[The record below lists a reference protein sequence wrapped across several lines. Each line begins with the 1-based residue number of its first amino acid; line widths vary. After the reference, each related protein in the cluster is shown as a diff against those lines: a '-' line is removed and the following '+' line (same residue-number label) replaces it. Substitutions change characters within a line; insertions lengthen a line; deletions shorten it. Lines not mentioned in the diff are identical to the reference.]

1 MDSHPITG
9 NSAPTAR
16 TAEKIDAAHAAAKA
30 ADDLSEALTRLAL
43 TRAPRRVVMT
53 DDAIDKIL
61 RWLPPLEYHVVAPL
75 VSKQWRRCIR
85 RAKSGGGWK
94 PRVVLLNLR
103 ILHPDHAAETLNH
116 AADGSELPKP
126 KILITHPAPLNY
138 WTVLPEEFCEATQT
152 RMAGEGISVQTTLEN
167 APRDPERV
175 REFLNGVL
183 AMLIRRV
190 RWWCERTDALEP
202 SGDKVGSSVRSDDAA
217 DDDSDEDARRLA
229 NAPNISLIPWQV
241 TLVGSGKQAGN
252 LDELSDL
259 IANFAPRVVE
269 LSQPPPN
276 ILDHLVTANAPIH
289 ILKLTGVEQDNMP
302 DLTRIGQLRD
312 LVCLEL
318 SGGPVT
324 EQPPSP
330 PAEDAL
336 ANHLLPLA
344 GLAGTL
350 RELRIGCGYPI
361 PTDHFRS
368 FVQQVLVKL
377 TSLRILYVDKLV
389 QQKPAGAA
397 VPGTAA
403 VTVGAEPALL
413 AQLVYLCNLTEL
425 YCLKDLTPEFFAAVG
440 PPPSPVPELR
450 TLSVF
455 YESLT
460 TPEAL
465 HAVLVLFAKHFPYLT
480 RLSLNLNKSLSA
492 RQVLDVL
499 TPAKQ
504 WLGLE
509 WKHVVVEQ
517 IPMGVQDIALWGRL
531 NIADS
536 PGFGIRWKGLR

>member
-1 MDSHPITG
+1 MPATG
-9 NSAPTAR
+9 NGVPTPK

-30 ADDLSEALTRLAL
+30 TDELSDALTRLSL

-53 DDAIDKIL
+53 DDALNKIL

-85 RAKSGGGWK
+85 RATNGRGWK
-94 PRVVLLNLR
+94 SRVVLLNLR
-103 ILHPDHAAETLNH
+103 ILLPDHAAETLSQ
-116 AADGSELPKP
+116 ADDGSELPKP

-152 RMAGEGISVQTTLEN
+152 RMAGEGISVQTTLRK

-202 SGDKVGSSVRSDDAA
+202 SGDKVGSSVRSDEEGDG
-217 DDDSDEDARRLA
+217 DSDEEDARLA

-252 LDELSDL
+252 VDELSDL
-259 IANFAPRVVE
+259 LAGFAPRVVE
-269 LSQPPPN
+269 LSQPPTN

-289 ILKLTGVEQDNMP
+289 ILKLTGVGWDDMP
-302 DLTRIGQLRD
+302 NLARIGQFRD
-312 LVCLEL
+312 LRCLEL
-318 SGGPVT
+318 SGRPVAD
-324 EQPPSP
+324 QPPLA

-336 ANHLLPLA
+336 VNHLLPLA
-344 GLAGTL
+344 ELAGTL

-361 PTDHFRS
+361 PTDKFRS

-389 QQKPAGAA
+389 QQKPTGAA
-397 VPGTAA
+397 LSGTAA

-413 AQLVYLCNLTEL
+413 AQLIYLPNLTEL

-440 PPPSPVPELR
+440 PPPNPVPELR

-455 YESLT
+455 YELLT
-460 TPEAL
+460 TPEDL
-465 HAVLVLFAKHFPYLT
+465 HAVLVLFAKHFPYLN

-499 TPAKQ
+499 APAKQ

-517 IPMGVQDIALWGRL
+517 IPMGVHDIALWGRL
-531 NIADS
+531 NLGDS
-536 PGFGIRWKGLR
+536 RGFGIRWKGVR